1 MPLEESQVDS
11 NSSLGTSRAIVDAVI
26 GQQTNARWEPI
37 VSITVELFGVAPR
50 IETMVDPE
58 DPQETPFTVFTVCAA
73 GEISEL
79 VDKRFQWHERVDR
92 LQPQEHPRLSIV
104 PTL

>member
-1 MPLEESQVDS
+1 MSLEDS
-11 NSSLGTSRAIVDAVI
+11 PVLPFASPISDDSRFPAVPSDTRWDAL
-26 GQQTNARWEPI
+26 